1 MFRCRGCGSD
11 RAWLFLNLGN
21 QALPRFP
28 KTLVEIVPRAPLDL
42 VKCESCHLVQLLESV
57 DRDLLF
63 REFWYQ
69 SGISTTIKN
78 DLKNI
83 AGDGKREAGPLK
95 HGDTVVDIGCND
107 GTLLSF
113 FDESLNR
120 VGFEPAANL
129 AKMARQHGRI
139 VEDYF
144 TDKGFHRES
153 FYSAKLIFAIAMFYD
168 LEDPVEFCREVSN
181 CLREDGVFIVQQNYL
196 GLMLQNV
203 AYDNVCHEHLTY
215 FSLASL
221 KNVLDQADLEVYHVE
236 LSEIN
241 GGSFKTFIGFK
252 GKKEVDD
259 SVKLMEATESD
270 SDYRGRKIYRDFA
283 YRVRTEARMLNGI
296 LSKPETVMIYGAGTR
311 GATLLQF
318 AAKFQK
324 PKIVSAVDN
333 NAQKHDRYY
342 LDTGIP
348 IISREEALKNP
359 PDYFLVLPYHLADE
373 IIEKEK
379 ENFPKSQWIVPL
391 PELRIV

>member
-1 MFRCRGCGSD
+1 
-11 RAWLFLNLGN
+11 LGN

-28 KTLVEIVPRAPLDL
+28 ETLVEPVPHARLEL
-42 VKCESCHLVQLLESV
+42 VKCESCNLVQLLESV

-63 REFWYQ
+63 REFWYR
-69 SGISTTIKN
+69 SGISATIRN

-83 AGDGKREAGPLK
+83 AENGKREAGPLK

-153 FYSAKLIFAIAMFYD
+153 FYAAKLIFAIAMFYD
-168 LEDPVEFCREVSN
+168 LEDPVEFCREVAN
-181 CLREDGVFIVQQNYL
+181 CLREDGVLIVQQNYL
-196 GLMLQNV
+196 GLMLQNTV
-203 AYDNVCHEHLTY
+203 YDNVCHEHLTY
-215 FSLASL
+215 FSLGSL
-221 KNVLDQADLEVYHVE
+221 KNVLGQAGLEAYHVE

-252 GKKEVDD
+252 GKHQIDD
-259 SVKLMEATESD
+259 SVLLMEQTEKER
-270 SDYRGRKIYRDFA
+270 DYGGRKVYRDFG
-283 YRVRTEARMLNGI
+283 YRVRGEARQLNI
-296 LSKPETVMIYGAGTR
+296 FLADKNNVMIYGAGTR

-318 AAKFQK
+318 ASHFSK
-324 PKIVSAVDN
+324 PSIVSAVDN
-333 NAQKHDRYY
+333 NPEKHGRYY

-348 IISREEALKNP
+348 IISRDEAMKEP

-373 IIEKEK
+373 IIRKEK
-379 ENFPKSQWIVPL
+379 ENFPKSQWIIPL
-391 PELRIV
+391 PEFRVV